1 MTAYWGQLTFSGAV
15 MDLSAPPTSHEIAH
29 TATHS
34 REGDIQK
41 VGHVTG
47 RHQVDHTGRTSTGTA
62 SGRPVMQ
69 YRTCA
74 IVVPES
80 CVKPVVP

>member
-1 MTAYWGQLTFSGAV
+1 MTFSGAV

-29 TATHS
+29 TVTHS
-34 REGDIQK
+34 REGDTQK

-47 RHQVDHTGRTSTGTA
+47 RHQVDHIGRTNNAGTA

-74 IVVPES
+74 IVVTVS